1 MTSQEEKFDGLFMT
15 AVQQSQG
22 IENFYNNLF
31 SFMRRKTDFFTYD
44 EKSKD
49 IVLKPLN
56 EHLKLYQDEKKRQ
69 ELIKKKQEDE
79 KKAMDKSRGMTDGP
93 SEGKK
98 EVGKTLPLVPSF
110 VASRVPAKR

>member
-1 MTSQEEKFDGLFMT
+1 MNTYEHLDGLVSRGYTFNDVYTMP
-15 AVQQSQG
+15 VRLR
-22 IENFYNNLF
+22 NLF
-31 SFMRRKTDFFTYD
+31 VRMA
-44 EKSKD
+44 
-49 IVLKPLN
+49 I
-56 EHLKLYQDEKKRQ
+56 
-69 ELIKKKQEDE
+69 KKQEDE

>member
-79 KKAMDKSRGMTDGP
+79 KKKREAEEARKKQAESSASVEEITD
-93 SEGKK
+93 EEAERIIK
-98 EVGKTLPLVPSF
+98 EVALK
-110 VASRVPAKR
+110 K